1 MHHTTQ
7 MTTRQLRSQVMEIL
21 KTANTYAVDQV
32 TEVLAAFTGGSTD
45 STNRRSS
52 RSKSSNTSRADA
64 RRTKIYSAIS
74 AGKSKASVMSR
85 FNLTD
90 YQYRGFKAS
99 LKRGHGIT
107 AVDSW

>member
-1 MHHTTQ
+1 MQHTTQ
-7 MTTRQLRSQVMEIL
+7 MTKRLSSQITEIL
-21 KTANTYAVDQV
+21 KTANTYVVDQV
-32 TEVLAAFTGGSTD
+32 TEVLAAYFNSGSTA
-45 STNRRSS
+45 STRRSS

-99 LKRGHGIT
+99 LKRGHGVT
-107 AVDSW
+107 A

>member
-1 MHHTTQ
+1 MQHTTQ
-7 MTTRQLRSQVMEIL
+7 MTRRQLSSQVMEIL
-21 KTANTYAVDQV
+21 KTANTYVVDQV
-32 TEVLAAFTGGSTD
+32 TEALTAYFKSGSTA
-45 STNRRSS
+45 STRRRSS

-99 LKRGHGIT
+99 LKRGHGVT
-107 AVDSW
+107 A

>member
-1 MHHTTQ
+1 
-7 MTTRQLRSQVMEIL
+7 MTKRLSSQITEIL
-21 KTANTYAVDQV
+21 KTANTYVVDQV
-32 TEVLAAFTGGSTD
+32 TEVLAAYFKSGSTA
-45 STNRRSS
+45 STRSRSS
-52 RSKSSNTSRADA
+52 HSKSSATSKADA

-99 LKRGHGIT
+99 LKRGHGVT
-107 AVDSW
+107 A